1 MNWIL
6 SFLLHTDFVMTEK
19 PLFVDVNGHDG
30 AGGDV
35 FQNGIDDDLL
45 SPKNAPKPCMYFLCQ

>member
-1 MNWIL
+1 
-6 SFLLHTDFVMTEK
+6 MTEK
-19 PLFVDVNGHDG
+19 PLFVDVNGHEG
-30 AGGDV
+30 AAGDV